1 MKTVKLLTYLY
12 KAWFQTNHIS
22 LYFQVKAEPAQPQTR
37 MEGFMNTVTERIRRA
52 REERR
57 IAETEKDSFPNPAAK
72 SVSTEPKS
80 SQSSSANLKSS
91 RDKTSS
97 DAYSRKRKRN
107 NAHEELAVN

>member
-1 MKTVKLLTYLY
+1 MTTVKLLNYLY
-12 KAWFQTNHIS
+12 KAWFQTNYIS

-57 IAETEKDSFPNPAAK
+57 FFETEKPSFPNLRTK
-72 SVSTEPKS
+72 SLSKEGKS

-91 RDKTSS
+91 RDKASS